1 MIPSGVGDSAG
12 AFFSSSF
19 FLCVCSYFHISSCAF
34 IFFPSVLSLYLQR
47 CFACIWYLHFFFHFL
62 CQKLFLPCSV
72 PYVSSL
78 VTCERWFM
86 LCVYMFS
93 GLSYH
98 PSLGLSRPLHVI
110 FLICFLPYSGIRS
123 LQSALLLNI
132 LGKGIQINLIWN
144 VRHHT
149 KMKQQS
155 KTTETTS
162 QSALEIFQNYA
173 LICE

>member
-1 MIPSGVGDSAG
+1 MAWETVLEY
-12 AFFSSSF
+12 FFPLHSSF
-19 FLCVCSYFHISSCAF
+19 VTVLIF
-34 IFFPSVLSLYLQR
+34 IFLLVLLYSFLL
-47 CFACIWYLHFFFHFL
+47 CFHCIYRDALHAFDTCIFFHLL

-72 PYVSSL
+72 SYVSSL

-93 GLSYH
+93 GLCYH
-98 PSLGLSRPLHVI
+98 PSLGLSKPPYVI
-110 FLICFLPYSGIRS
+110 FLIYFLPCSGIRS
-123 LQSALLLNI
+123 LQSTLLLDI
-132 LGKGIQINLIWN
+132 FRKGIQINLIWN
-144 VRHHT
+144 VRQHT